1 LLTLSAGLGT
11 IAAAS
16 ARALRNVQS
25 RDDAAVGKDLAKN
38 LQNRGKPVR
47 KIAEPDAAAAAA
59 FFL

>member
-16 ARALRNVQS
+16 ARALRNLQS
-25 RDDAAVGKDLAKN
+25 RDDAAVGKELAKN
-38 LQNRGKPVR
+38 LH
-47 KIAEPDAAAAAA
+47 KIGGNPFAKAEPDAAAA